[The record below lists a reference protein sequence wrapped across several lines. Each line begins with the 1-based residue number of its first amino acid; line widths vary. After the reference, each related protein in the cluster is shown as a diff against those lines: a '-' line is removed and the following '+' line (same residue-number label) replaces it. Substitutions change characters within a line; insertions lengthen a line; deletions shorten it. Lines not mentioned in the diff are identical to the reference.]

1 MTTFLDFLCYG
12 IIAYN
17 FIAGIFRGLVKELF
31 KMFAVIFGILF
42 AYIFAELLTG
52 AICSHWNWSY
62 FPALIFSYLA
72 IYAVAYLIIT
82 ITGFLVNKFI
92 EIALLGLPN
101 RLAGGGFGIIK
112 AMFFIMLIFYLLN
125 LLPKFYEYS
134 NASRFQKIYIIVS
147 EQFNILDMKKVVDT
161 TKKIKRLADD
171 EKKKLADSKLLNQLK
186 VMTDKKKNIAELP
199 ISEMENNEDIK
210 NALSDK
216 DLLTA
221 IEKQDWKIIMLNH
234 NFWKFLKSRD

>member
-1 MTTFLDFLCYG
+1 
-12 IIAYN
+12 
-17 FIAGIFRGLVKELF
+17 
-31 KMFAVIFGILF
+31 
-42 AYIFAELLTG
+42 
-52 AICSHWNWSY
+52 
-62 FPALIFSYLA
+62 
-72 IYAVAYLIIT
+72 
-82 ITGFLVNKFI
+82 
-92 EIALLGLPN
+92 
-101 RLAGGGFGIIK
+101 
-112 AMFFIMLIFYLLN
+112 
-125 LLPKFYEYS
+125 
-134 NASRFQKIYIIVS
+134 
-147 EQFNILDMKKVVDT
+147 MKKVVDT